1 MRAAADSPRR
11 MDWSA
16 EIKARIRRRYARLA
30 GDTDIPLA
38 GARRMREDG
47 YPEAVIERVPPDLA
61 AGYSGCGFPLAGVS
75 LASVRHAVDLGCGIG
90 IDAWWAASEMGP
102 GGSVVAVDMTAAM
115 LRVLGPASARGVA
128 AGSWIFPVAGDLEH
142 IPLAS
147 GIADLV
153 VANASF
159 NLAVNKEA
167 AFEEAFRILK
177 PGGQLAARDLVLE
190 EALPREVLEDP
201 LADVTSLG
209 GVVTE
214 DELRRVIE
222 SAGFAGVR
230 IADHRPFSYVV
241 SVQLNAVKPA

>member
-1 MRAAADSPRR
+1 

-30 GDTDIPLA
+30 GGAAPAA
-38 GARRMREDG
+38 GARRMKEDG
-47 YPEAVIERVPPDLA
+47 YPAAVIERVPLELA
-61 AGYSGCGFPLAGVS
+61 AAYSGCGFPVAEVN
-75 LASVRHAVDLGCGIG
+75 LASVRCAVDLGCGAG
-90 IDAWWAASEMGP
+90 IDVWWVASEMAP
-102 GGSVVAVDMTAAM
+102 GGTVVAVDMTAPM
-115 LRVLGPASARGVA
+115 LRVLRPASAGGA
-128 AGSWIFPVAGDLEH
+128 PTGCLIFPVAGDLER

-147 GIADLV
+147 GVADLV
-153 VANASF
+153 LANASF
-159 NLAVNKEA
+159 NLAVDKEA

-177 PGGQLAARDLVLE
+177 PGGRLAARDLVLE

-214 DELRRVIE
+214 DKVRRIVE
-222 SAGFAGVR
+222 GAGFAGVR

-241 SVQLNAVKPA
+241 SVQLTALKPA

>member
-1 MRAAADSPRR
+1 

-30 GDTDIPLA
+30 GGTDVPLA
-38 GARRMREDG
+38 GAHGMREHG
-47 YPEAVIERVPPDLA
+47 YPEAVIERVPPELA
-61 AGYSGCGFPLAGVS
+61 GAYSGCGFPLAGVS

-90 IDAWWAASEMGP
+90 IDAWWAASEMAP
-102 GGSVVAVDMTAAM
+102 GGTVVAVDMTAPM
-115 LRVLGPASARGVA
+115 LRVLRPASARGVPT
-128 AGSWIFPVAGDLEH
+128 GCLIFPVAGDLER

-159 NLAVNKEA
+159 NLAVDKET

-177 PGGQLAARDLVLE
+177 PGGRLAARDLVLE

-214 DELRRVIE
+214 DELRHAIAG
-222 SAGFAGVR
+222 AGFADVQ